1 MTAET
6 TTSLPPDQVLA
17 AARRFFTGEEAVHSA
32 WVEAES
38 STHVSF
44 ATFRSNIV
52 VSALPDSG
60 ATGETRVR
68 VSSLRDAGAV
78 GGFITFLAT
87 AADGPASV
95 AAADLEADEA

>member
-1 MTAET
+1 MTAEA
-6 TTSLPPDQVLA
+6 TTSLAPDQVLKA
-17 AARRFFTGEEAVHSA
+17 AKRFFSGGEAVHSA

-52 VSALPDSG
+52 VSAVPDPGG
-60 ATGETRVR
+60 AELTRVR

-78 GGFITFLAT
+78 GGFITFLST
-87 AADGPASV
+87 ASGGSAAVASPNQK
-95 AAADLEADEA
+95 AGAS